1 MKQKLPINAVLNVF
15 FFGLIKLYLIPSIS
29 LISNE
34 IPSIHRCQTHLFLQT
49 DAQIFTPNTH
59 LIGTIILKRILTI
72 ANFNQLFAL
81 TFFRPNQTHCANWIF
96 IHDINAHP

>member
-1 MKQKLPINAVLNVF
+1 MKQKLPINAVLNFF

-29 LISNE
+29 LISHK

-49 DAQIFTPNTH
+49 DAHIFTPNTH
-59 LIGTIILKRILTI
+59 LISTIILKRILAI

-81 TFFRPNQTHCANWIF
+81 TFF
-96 IHDINAHP
+96 